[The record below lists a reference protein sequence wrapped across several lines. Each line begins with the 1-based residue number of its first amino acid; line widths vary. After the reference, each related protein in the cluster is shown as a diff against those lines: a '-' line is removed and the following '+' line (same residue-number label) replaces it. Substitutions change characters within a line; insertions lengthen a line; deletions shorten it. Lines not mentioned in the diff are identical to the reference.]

1 MRCLQKEL
9 IANIKKITMKKLNC
23 HLFISIL
30 IASVFVG
37 VCGCSKNDNPATPA
51 PPVTL
56 KLGDSYQG
64 GIIFNL
70 DASGKH
76 GLIAATSDQSRLTSW
91 WNGSFVSTGA
101 NSTTDGAGNTSKIIQ
116 AQGNSGSYAAKICRD
131 YRGGGYADWFL
142 PAKDQ
147 LNLLYQQKNIVG
159 GFGDEIYWTS
169 TEISTADAWVQY
181 FKDGQQWS
189 DNTSDGATVG
199 TRAIRAF

>member
-1 MRCLQKEL
+1 MK
-9 IANIKKITMKKLNC
+9 NICTVLFLWISVS
-23 HLFISIL
+23 LFI
-30 IASVFVG
+30 A
-37 VCGCSKNDNPATPA
+37 GCSKSKNPAPPVT
-51 PPVTL
+51 PVTL

-64 GIIFNL
+64 GIIFYL
-70 DASGKH
+70 DATGKH
-76 GLIAATSDQSRLTSW
+76 GLIAATTDQSRLTSW

-101 NSTTDGAGNTSKIIQ
+101 NSTTDGATNTTKIIQ
-116 AQGNSGSYAAKICRD
+116 IQGSATSYAAKICRD

-147 LNLLYQQKNIVG
+147 LNLLYQQKNLVG

-169 TEISTADAWVQY
+169 TEISTAEAWVQY

-199 TRAIRAF
+199 TRAVRAF